1 VVGLAFVLVYVFAY
15 DSIYQAHAMV
25 TASIPAPMVVAILLG
40 VLWRRF
46 TPAACLATLVG
57 GSALIGLSFV
67 FPDQL
72 VGPFSFGMGPDSYKF
87 MRALY
92 GLTVCGAIGI
102 VMTLISWLPALF
114 EWLFGPV
121 SFDIG
126 PDSNK
131 FLRALCNVAAV
142 VVTYVTRPKPSSEL
156 VGLVTGTEVDAM
168 RLYKGAEPN
177 RTPGK
182 KVRLTLRVD
191 PDLQGSDAAVVPQTA
206 LDRMSAGVG
215 DILYVCHRWWWFGG
229 LRSVHVRAGEP
240 SGENEVRVSPEA
252 LEIAHLDEGQQVVV
266 EKIL

>member
-1 VVGLAFVLVYVFAY
+1 
-15 DSIYQAHAMV
+15 M
-25 TASIPAPMVVAILLG
+25 
-40 VLWRRF
+40 
-46 TPAACLATLVG
+46 PAALPMYSARNAAIATLAG
-57 GSALIGLSFV
+57 
-67 FPDQL
+67 
-72 VGPFSFGMGPDSYKF
+72 GMGAIVLSLFVPEIIRPFAHGVPMADTGEGLFAGMRQFQF

-121 SFDIG
+121 SFGIG

-131 FLRALCNVAAV
+131 FLRTLYGVAAV
-142 VVTYVTRPKPSSEL
+142 VVTYFTRPKPASEL
-156 VGLVTGTEVDAM
+156 VGLVTGTELDAM

-177 RTPGK
+177 RRPGK

-191 PDLQGSDAAVVPQTA
+191 PGLQGSETAVVPQSA
-206 LDRMSAGVG
+206 LDRMNAGLG

-240 SGENEVRVSPEA
+240 SGENEVRISPEA